1 MKDTVAVT
9 LEYAEDEGRLR
20 RPRARV
26 PETMPDDTFR
36 AAAGILTGILAGSAL
51 WLILAAVLLSL

>member
-9 LEYAEDEGRLR
+9 LEYAEDEGTLR

-26 PETMPDDTFR
+26 PETMPDTFR
-36 AAAGILTGILAGSAL
+36 AAAGILTGILAGSAI
-51 WLILAAVLLSL
+51 WLALAALLLRL